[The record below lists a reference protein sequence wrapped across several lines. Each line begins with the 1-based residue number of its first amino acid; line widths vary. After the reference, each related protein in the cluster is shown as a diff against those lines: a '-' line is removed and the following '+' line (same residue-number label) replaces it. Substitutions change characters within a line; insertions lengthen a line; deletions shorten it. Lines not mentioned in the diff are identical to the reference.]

1 MSKEL
6 IILIVFIS
14 VVVFVLTFDFFW
26 GRIRTWYRFTSK
38 KVIKDFSLVELFYQF
53 NLSDELQ
60 NLESQLRVLDYK
72 EDKFTTSNLK
82 LTFETIVS
90 DQTIHISLHISLT
103 GTERLPLKHF
113 LLLTFHKDLKEFI
126 THLSEIVTE
135 EEEKGFVAISQL
147 KGKPYKDLQISEK
160 KEFWLTHFSQ
170 MKLSQFLQKYNRNIF
185 LVAEQPF
192 YTVAISKN
200 KSTQDDE
207 ILLKTLEIL
216 AETNQLDET
225 NLFVYEKDNRF
236 ELEEELTSNNSQ
248 HGNLISEAIAGE
260 EEFVVVK
267 RKPFL
272 SKGFQEQF
280 DSELK
285 LKEYFE
291 YLNRH

>member
-1 MSKEL
+1 MDKEL
-6 IILIVFIS
+6 VIGIIFIS
-14 VVVFVLTFDFFW
+14 VIVFVLIVDFFW
-26 GRIRTWYRFTSK
+26 SGIKTWSKVTSK

-60 NLESQLRVLDYK
+60 NLESQLRVLDFK

-90 DQTIHISLHISLT
+90 DQTIHISLT
-103 GTERLPLKHF
+103 GTEGLPLKHF

-126 THLSEIVTE
+126 VHLSEIIVE

-147 KGKPYKDLQISEK
+147 KGKPYKDLQLSEK

-170 MKLSQFLQKYNRNIF
+170 MRLSQFLQKYHRNIF
-185 LVAEQPF
+185 LVAEKTTF
-192 YTVAISKN
+192 TVTLSQVKDSQEEEMLI
-200 KSTQDDE
+200 
-207 ILLKTLEIL
+207 KTLEIL

-225 NLFVYEKDNRF
+225 KLFVYEKNNRF

-248 HGNLISEAIAGE
+248 HANLISEAIAGE
-260 EEFVVVK
+260 KIFVVVK

-285 LKEYFE
+285 LKEYFD

>member
-6 IILIVFIS
+6 VILIIFVS
-14 VVVFVLTFDFFW
+14 VIIFVLTFDFFW
-26 GRIRTWYRFTSK
+26 SRIKTWHRFISK

-60 NLESQLRVLDYK
+60 NLESQLRVLDSK

-90 DQTIHISLHISLT
+90 DQTIHISLT
-103 GTERLPLKHF
+103 GVDGLPLKHF

-126 THLSEIVTE
+126 THLSEIIVE

-147 KGKPYKDLQISEK
+147 KGRTYKDLQLSEK

-185 LVAEQPF
+185 LVAEQPH
-192 YTVAISKN
+192 YTVVISKEQ
-200 KSTQDDE
+200 SSQDDE
-207 ILLKTLEIL
+207 ILLKTLETL
-216 AETNQLDET
+216 TETNQLDKT
-225 NLFVYEKDNRF
+225 NLFVYEKNNRF

-260 EEFVVVK
+260 KTFVVVK
-267 RKPFL
+267 RKPFFP
-272 SKGFQEQF
+272 KEFQNKF
-280 DSELK
+280 DSDLK

>member
-6 IILIVFIS
+6 IILIIFVS
-14 VVVFVLTFDFFW
+14 VVIFVVTFDFIW
-26 GRIRTWYRFTSK
+26 SNTKTWLKVSSE

-53 NLSDELQ
+53 SLEDELQ
-60 NLESQLRVLDYK
+60 NLESQLSFLDFK
-72 EDKFTTSNLK
+72 EDKFVTSNLQ

-90 DQTIHISLHISLT
+90 DQTIHISLISRE
-103 GTERLPLKHF
+103 GLPLKHF
-113 LLLTFHKDLKEFI
+113 LLLTFYKDLKEFI
-126 THLSEIVTE
+126 THLSELVTE

-170 MKLSQFLQKYNRNIF
+170 MRLSQFLKKYHRNIF
-185 LVAEQPF
+185 LVAEKPTF
-192 YTVAISKN
+192 TVTLSQVKDSQEEEMLI
-200 KSTQDDE
+200 
-207 ILLKTLEIL
+207 KTLEIL
-216 AETNQLDET
+216 TETNQLDET
-225 NLFVYEKDNRF
+225 KLFVYEKNNRF

-248 HGNLISEAIAGE
+248 HANLISEAIAGE

-267 RKPFL
+267 RKPFFP
-272 SKGFQEQF
+272 KEFQNKF
-280 DSELK
+280 DSDLK

>member
-1 MSKEL
+1 MDKEL
-6 IILIVFIS
+6 LIGIIFIS
-14 VVVFVLTFDFFW
+14 VIVFVLIVDFFW
-26 GRIRTWYRFTSK
+26 SGIKTWSKVTSK

-60 NLESQLRVLDYK
+60 NLESQLRVLDFK

-90 DQTIHISLHISLT
+90 DQTIHISLT
-103 GTERLPLKHF
+103 GTEGLPLKHF

-126 THLSEIVTE
+126 VHLSEIIVE

-147 KGKPYKDLQISEK
+147 KGKPYKDLQLSEK

-170 MKLSQFLQKYNRNIF
+170 MRLSQFLQKYHRNIF
-185 LVAEQPF
+185 LVAEKTTF
-192 YTVAISKN
+192 TVTLSQVKDSQEEEMLI
-200 KSTQDDE
+200 
-207 ILLKTLEIL
+207 KTLEIL

-225 NLFVYEKDNRF
+225 KLFVYEKNNRF

-248 HGNLISEAIAGE
+248 HANLISEAIAGE

-285 LKEYFE
+285 LKEYFD

>member
-6 IILIVFIS
+6 IILIIFVS
-14 VVVFVLTFDFFW
+14 VVIFVVTFDFIW
-26 GRIRTWYRFTSK
+26 SNTKTWLKVSSE

-53 NLSDELQ
+53 SLEDELQ
-60 NLESQLRVLDYK
+60 NLESQLSFLDFK
-72 EDKFTTSNLK
+72 EDKFVTSNLQ

-90 DQTIHISLHISLT
+90 DQTIHISLIS
-103 GTERLPLKHF
+103 TEGLPLKHF
-113 LLLTFHKDLKEFI
+113 LLLTFYKDLKEFI
-126 THLSEIVTE
+126 THLSELVTE

-147 KGKPYKDLQISEK
+147 KGKPYKDLQLSEK

-248 HGNLISEAIAGE
+248 YGNLISEAIAGE

-285 LKEYFE
+285 LKEYFD

>member
-6 IILIVFIS
+6 IILIIFVS
-14 VVVFVLTFDFFW
+14 VVIFVVTFDFIW
-26 GRIRTWYRFTSK
+26 SNTKTWLKVSSE

-53 NLSDELQ
+53 SLEDELQ
-60 NLESQLRVLDYK
+60 NLESQLSFLDFK
-72 EDKFTTSNLK
+72 EDKFVTSNLQ

-90 DQTIHISLHISLT
+90 DQTIHISLIS
-103 GTERLPLKHF
+103 TEVLPLKHF
-113 LLLTFHKDLKEFI
+113 LLLTFYKDLKEFI
-126 THLSEIVTE
+126 THLSELVTE

-147 KGKPYKDLQISEK
+147 KGKPYKDLQLSEK

-170 MKLSQFLQKYNRNIF
+170 MKLSQFLPKYNRNIF
-185 LVAEQPF
+185 LVAEKPTF
-192 YTVAISKN
+192 TVALSQVKN
-200 KSTQDDE
+200 SQE
-207 ILLKTLEIL
+207 EEMLIKTLEIL
-216 AETNQLDET
+216 TETNQLDKT
-225 NLFVYEKDNRF
+225 NLFVYEKNNRF

-267 RKPFL
+267 RKPFFP
-272 SKGFQEQF
+272 KEFQNKF
-280 DSELK
+280 DSDLK

>member
-6 IILIVFIS
+6 IILIIFVS
-14 VVVFVLTFDFFW
+14 VVIFVVTFDFIWSNTKAWLKVSFE
-26 GRIRTWYRFTSK
+26 

-53 NLSDELQ
+53 SLEDELQ
-60 NLESQLRVLDYK
+60 NLESQLSFLDFK
-72 EDKFTTSNLK
+72 EDKFVTSNLQ

-90 DQTIHISLHISLT
+90 DQTIHISLIS
-103 GTERLPLKHF
+103 TEGLPLKHF
-113 LLLTFHKDLKEFI
+113 LLLTFYKDLKEFI
-126 THLSEIVTE
+126 THLSELVTE

-147 KGKPYKDLQISEK
+147 KGKPYKDLQLSEK

-185 LVAEQPF
+185 LVTEQPF

-248 HGNLISEAIAGE
+248 YGNLISEAIAGE

-285 LKEYFE
+285 LKEYFD

>member
-6 IILIVFIS
+6 VILIIFVS
-14 VVVFVLTFDFFW
+14 VIIFVLTFDFFW
-26 GRIRTWYRFTSK
+26 SRIKTWHRFTSK
-38 KVIKDFSLVELFYQF
+38 KVIKDFSLVELFYEF

-60 NLESQLRVLDYK
+60 NLESQLRVLDSK

-90 DQTIHISLHISLT
+90 DQTIHISLT
-103 GTERLPLKHF
+103 GVDGLPLKHF

-126 THLSEIVTE
+126 THLSEIIVE

-147 KGKPYKDLQISEK
+147 KGRTYKDLQLSEK

-185 LVAEQPF
+185 LVAEQPH
-192 YTVAISKN
+192 YTVVISKEQ
-200 KSTQDDE
+200 SSQDDE
-207 ILLKTLEIL
+207 ILLKTLETL
-216 AETNQLDET
+216 TETNQLDKT
-225 NLFVYEKDNRF
+225 NLFVYEKNNRF

-260 EEFVVVK
+260 KTFVVVK
-267 RKPFL
+267 RKPFFP
-272 SKGFQEQF
+272 KEFQNKF
-280 DSELK
+280 DSDLK

>member
-6 IILIVFIS
+6 IILIIFVS
-14 VVVFVLTFDFFW
+14 VVIFVVTFDFIW
-26 GRIRTWYRFTSK
+26 SNTKTWLKVSSE

-53 NLSDELQ
+53 SLEDELQ
-60 NLESQLRVLDYK
+60 NLESQLSFLDFK
-72 EDKFTTSNLK
+72 EDKFVTSNLQ

-90 DQTIHISLHISLT
+90 DQTIHISLIS
-103 GTERLPLKHF
+103 TEGLPLKHF
-113 LLLTFHKDLKEFI
+113 LLLTFYKDLKEFI
-126 THLSEIVTE
+126 THLSELVTE

-147 KGKPYKDLQISEK
+147 KGGPYKDLQISEK

-207 ILLKTLEIL
+207 ILLKTLEML
-216 AETNQLDET
+216 AETNRLDET

-248 HGNLISEAIAGE
+248 HANLISEAIAGE

-285 LKEYFE
+285 LKEYFD

>member
-14 VVVFVLTFDFFW
+14 VVVFLLTFDFFW
-26 GRIRTWYRFTSK
+26 SRIRTWHRFTSK

-60 NLESQLRVLDYK
+60 NLESQLRVLDFK

-90 DQTIHISLHISLT
+90 DQTIHISLT
-103 GTERLPLKHF
+103 GTEGLPLKHF

-126 THLSEIVTE
+126 VHLSEIIVE

-147 KGKPYKDLQISEK
+147 KGKPYKDLQLSEK

-170 MKLSQFLQKYNRNIF
+170 MRLSQFLQKYHRNIF
-185 LVAEQPF
+185 LVAEKTTF
-192 YTVAISKN
+192 TVTLSQVKDSQEEEMLI
-200 KSTQDDE
+200 
-207 ILLKTLEIL
+207 KTLEIL
-216 AETNQLDET
+216 AKTNQLDKT
-225 NLFVYEKDNRF
+225 NLFVYEKNNRF
-236 ELEEELTSNNSQ
+236 QLEEELTSNNSQ

-260 EEFVVVK
+260 KTFVVVK
-267 RKPFL
+267 RKPFFP
-272 SKGFQEQF
+272 KEFQNKF
-280 DSELK
+280 DSDLK
-285 LKEYFE
+285 LKEYFD

>member
-1 MSKEL
+1 MDKEL
-6 IILIVFIS
+6 VIGIIFIS
-14 VVVFVLTFDFFW
+14 VIVFVLIVDFFW
-26 GRIRTWYRFTSK
+26 SGIKTWSKVTSK

-60 NLESQLRVLDYK
+60 NLESQLRVLDFK

-90 DQTIHISLHISLT
+90 DQTIHISLT
-103 GTERLPLKHF
+103 GTEGLPLKHF

-126 THLSEIVTE
+126 VHLSEIIVE

-147 KGKPYKDLQISEK
+147 KGKPYKDLQLSEK

-170 MKLSQFLQKYNRNIF
+170 MRLSQFLQKYHRNIF
-185 LVAEQPF
+185 LVAEKTTF
-192 YTVAISKN
+192 TVTLSQVKDSQEEEMLI
-200 KSTQDDE
+200 
-207 ILLKTLEIL
+207 KTLEIL

-225 NLFVYEKDNRF
+225 KLFVYEKNNRF

-248 HGNLISEAIAGE
+248 HANLISEAIAGE
-260 EEFVVVK
+260 KTFVVVK
-267 RKPFL
+267 RKPFFP
-272 SKGFQEQF
+272 KEFQNKF
-280 DSELK
+280 DSDLK
-285 LKEYFE
+285 LKEYFD

>member
-1 MSKEL
+1 MDKEL
-6 IILIVFIS
+6 VIGIIFIS
-14 VVVFVLTFDFFW
+14 VIVFVLIVDFFW
-26 GRIRTWYRFTSK
+26 SGIKTWSKVTSK

-60 NLESQLRVLDYK
+60 NLESQLRVLDFK

-90 DQTIHISLHISLT
+90 DQTIHIS
-103 GTERLPLKHF
+103 
-113 LLLTFHKDLKEFI
+113 
-126 THLSEIVTE
+126 EIIVE

-147 KGKPYKDLQISEK
+147 KGKPYKDLQLSEK

-170 MKLSQFLQKYNRNIF
+170 MRLSQFLQKYHRNIF
-185 LVAEQPF
+185 LVAEKTTF
-192 YTVAISKN
+192 TVTLSQVKDSQEEEMLI
-200 KSTQDDE
+200 
-207 ILLKTLEIL
+207 KTLEIL

-225 NLFVYEKDNRF
+225 KLFVYEKNNRF

-248 HGNLISEAIAGE
+248 HANLISEAIAGE
-260 EEFVVVK
+260 KIFVVVK
-267 RKPFL
+267 RKPFFP
-272 SKGFQEQF
+272 KEFQNKF
-280 DSELK
+280 DSDLK

>member
-6 IILIVFIS
+6 VILIIFVS
-14 VVVFVLTFDFFW
+14 VIIFVLTFDFFW
-26 GRIRTWYRFTSK
+26 SRIKTWHRFTSK
-38 KVIKDFSLVELFYQF
+38 KVIKDFSLVELFYEF

-60 NLESQLRVLDYK
+60 NLVSQLRVLDSK

-90 DQTIHISLHISLT
+90 DQTIHISLT
-103 GTERLPLKHF
+103 GVDGLPLKHF

-126 THLSEIVTE
+126 THLSEIIVE

-147 KGKPYKDLQISEK
+147 KGRTYKDLQLSEK

-185 LVAEQPF
+185 LVAEQPH
-192 YTVAISKN
+192 YTVVISKEQ
-200 KSTQDDE
+200 SSQDDE
-207 ILLKTLEIL
+207 ILLKTLETL
-216 AETNQLDET
+216 TETNQLDKT
-225 NLFVYEKDNRF
+225 NLFVYEKNNRF

-260 EEFVVVK
+260 KTFVVVK
-267 RKPFL
+267 RKPFFP
-272 SKGFQEQF
+272 KEFQNKF
-280 DSELK
+280 DSDLK

>member
-1 MSKEL
+1 MDKEL
-6 IILIVFIS
+6 
-14 VVVFVLTFDFFW
+14 VVVIIFASVIIFVLTFDFFW
-26 GRIRTWYRFTSK
+26 SRIRTWHQFTSK

-53 NLSDELQ
+53 SLDNELQ
-60 NLESQLRVLDYK
+60 NLESQLRVLDFK

-90 DQTIHISLHISLT
+90 DQTIHISLT
-103 GTERLPLKHF
+103 GVDGLPLKHF

-185 LVAEQPF
+185 LVAEKPTF
-192 YTVAISKN
+192 TVALSQVKN
-200 KSTQDDE
+200 SQE
-207 ILLKTLEIL
+207 EEMLIKTLEIL
-216 AETNQLDET
+216 TETNQLDKT
-225 NLFVYEKDNRF
+225 NLFVYEKNNRF

-260 EEFVVVK
+260 ETFVVVK
-267 RKPFL
+267 RKPFFP
-272 SKGFQEQF
+272 KEFQNKF
-280 DSELK
+280 DSDLK

>member
-6 IILIVFIS
+6 IILIIFVS
-14 VVVFVLTFDFFW
+14 VVIFVVTFDFIW
-26 GRIRTWYRFTSK
+26 SNTKTWLKVSSE

-53 NLSDELQ
+53 SLEDELQ
-60 NLESQLRVLDYK
+60 NLESQLSFLDFK
-72 EDKFTTSNLK
+72 EDKFVTSNLQ

-90 DQTIHISLHISLT
+90 DQTIHISLIS
-103 GTERLPLKHF
+103 TEGLPLKHF
-113 LLLTFHKDLKEFI
+113 LLLTFYKDLKEFI
-126 THLSEIVTE
+126 THLSELVTE

-147 KGKPYKDLQISEK
+147 KGKPYKDLQLSEK

-248 HGNLISEAIAGE
+248 YGNLISEAIAGE

-267 RKPFL
+267 RKPFI

-285 LKEYFE
+285 LKEYFD

>member
-90 DQTIHISLHISLT
+90 DQTIHISLT

-113 LLLTFHKDLKEFI
+113 LLSKFYKDLKEFI
-126 THLSEIVTE
+126 THLSELVTE

-147 KGKPYKDLQISEK
+147 KGKPYKDLQLSEK
-160 KEFWLTHFSQ
+160 KEFWLTHFNQ
-170 MKLSQFLQKYNRNIF
+170 MKLSQYLEKYNRNIF
-185 LVAEQPF
+185 LVGGQPR
-192 YTVAISKN
+192 YTVAISKEQ
-200 KSTQDDE
+200 SSQDDE
-207 ILLKTLEIL
+207 ILLKTFEIL
-216 AETNQLDET
+216 TETNQLDKT
-225 NLFVYEKDNRF
+225 NLFVYEKNNRF

-248 HGNLISEAIAGE
+248 HANLISEAIAGE
-260 EEFVVVK
+260 KTFVVVK
-267 RKPFL
+267 RKPFFP
-272 SKGFQEQF
+272 KEFQNKF
-280 DSELK
+280 DSDLK

>member
-6 IILIVFIS
+6 IILIIFVS
-14 VVVFVLTFDFFW
+14 VVIFVVTFDFIW
-26 GRIRTWYRFTSK
+26 SNTKTWLKVSSE

-53 NLSDELQ
+53 SLEDELQ
-60 NLESQLRVLDYK
+60 NLESQLSFLDFK
-72 EDKFTTSNLK
+72 EDKFVTSNLQ

-90 DQTIHISLHISLT
+90 DQTIHISLIS
-103 GTERLPLKHF
+103 TEGLPLKHF
-113 LLLTFHKDLKEFI
+113 LLLTFYKDLKEFI
-126 THLSEIVTE
+126 THLSELVTE

-147 KGKPYKDLQISEK
+147 KGGPYKDLQISEK

-207 ILLKTLEIL
+207 ILLKTLEML
-216 AETNQLDET
+216 VETNRLDET

-248 HGNLISEAIAGE
+248 HANLISEAIAGE
-260 EEFVVVK
+260 EIFVVVK
-267 RKPFL
+267 RKPFFP
-272 SKGFQEQF
+272 KEFQNKF
-280 DSELK
+280 DSDLK
-285 LKEYFE
+285 LKEYFD

>member
-6 IILIVFIS
+6 IILIIFVS
-14 VVVFVLTFDFFW
+14 VVIFVVTFDFIW
-26 GRIRTWYRFTSK
+26 SNTKTWLKVSSE

-53 NLSDELQ
+53 SLEDELQ
-60 NLESQLRVLDYK
+60 NLESQLSFLDFK
-72 EDKFTTSNLK
+72 EDKFVTSNLQ

-90 DQTIHISLHISLT
+90 DQTIHISLIS
-103 GTERLPLKHF
+103 TEELPLKHF
-113 LLLTFHKDLKEFI
+113 LLLTFYKDLKEFI
-126 THLSEIVTE
+126 THLSELVTE

-147 KGKPYKDLQISEK
+147 KGKPYKDLQLSEK

-170 MKLSQFLQKYNRNIF
+170 MRLSQFLQKYHRNIF
-185 LVAEQPF
+185 LVAEKTTF
-192 YTVAISKN
+192 TVTLSQVKDSQEEEMLI
-200 KSTQDDE
+200 
-207 ILLKTLEIL
+207 KTLEIL

-225 NLFVYEKDNRF
+225 KLFVYEKNNRF

-248 HGNLISEAIAGE
+248 HANLISEAIAGE

-267 RKPFL
+267 RKLFFP
-272 SKGFQEQF
+272 KEFQNKF
-280 DSELK
+280 DSDLK